1 MIYKEVVGDLFKSP
15 TSFILVH
22 CISSDFALGAGIAK
36 TFNYKYGVRD
46 HLINTYK
53 RNKWEYR
60 GYCLLSDSYEN
71 NTKKW
76 TVANLVTK
84 NKYYEKPT
92 YKTLADSLKE
102 LKGICVEKDY
112 HHIAM
117 PVIGCGLDGL
127 TWDKVSAIIKDIFH
141 AFDCEIV
148 VYHFNDK

>member
-71 NTKKW
+71 NTQLI
-76 TVANLVTK
+76 AIN
-84 NKYYEKPT
+84 YYNQMLYLHIFKR
-92 YKTLADSLKE
+92 L
-102 LKGICVEKDY
+102 ICR
-112 HHIAM
+112 
-117 PVIGCGLDGL
+117 
-127 TWDKVSAIIKDIFH
+127 
-141 AFDCEIV
+141 
-148 VYHFNDK
+148 